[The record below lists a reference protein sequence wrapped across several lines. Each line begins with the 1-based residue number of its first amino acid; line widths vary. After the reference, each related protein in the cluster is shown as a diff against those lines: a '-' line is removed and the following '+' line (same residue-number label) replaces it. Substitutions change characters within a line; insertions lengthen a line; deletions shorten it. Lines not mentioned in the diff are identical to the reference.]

1 MVKDRR
7 TEEEKGTHTLAV
19 VGTDD
24 FMSGWGDAKGGASF
38 AAWAFKD
45 GDYARCLSWVESRGD
60 MKRIRIVSLK
70 DYRPKAAHTS
80 IYIFKNQDM

>member
-1 MVKDRR
+1 MIQDRR
-7 TEEEKGTHTLAV
+7 TEDEKRTHTLAV
-19 VGTDD
+19 VGTDV
-24 FMSGWGDAKGGASF
+24 FMSGWGAAEAGPSY

-45 GDYARCLSWVESRGD
+45 GDLARCLCYVQSRGD